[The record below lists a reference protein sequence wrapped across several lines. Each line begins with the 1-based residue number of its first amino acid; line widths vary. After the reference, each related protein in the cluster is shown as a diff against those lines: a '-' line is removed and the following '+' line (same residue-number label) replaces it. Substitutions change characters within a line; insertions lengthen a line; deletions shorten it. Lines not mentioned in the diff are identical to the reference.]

1 LPAGPFHVPCLT
13 ERFVRLDSRVEAM
26 PPYRRVA
33 QTPREIPLPDSRRNA
48 GPQDPSHVNVDEPRD
63 LNFWCREFGV
73 PPGKLRAAVKG
84 AKSLKADRVRAYLKL
99 QGWSK

>member
-1 LPAGPFHVPCLT
+1 
-13 ERFVRLDSRVEAM
+13 
-26 PPYRRVA
+26 
-33 QTPREIPLPDSRRNA
+33 
-48 GPQDPSHVNVDEPRD
+48 VNVDEPRD